1 MARRRTSTEGRVSL
15 FPFMSILACLIGI
28 LTLLISVSMMIKQN
42 EREGYTEEELERAKK
57 NDQLV
62 RTEQK
67 VRQENIKLKERLEKE
82 KKTVAELQHLKEKK
96 AALTLKLSELNK
108 AKGMTDAQLQKVVE
122 NLKIE
127 TQRLKAEHPKLQK
140 RIDELLAELKK
151 RKIKPKEN
159 DSVVIRPPG
168 VGRNIPRNLF
178 FVECNSTGIVIR
190 DKGNANI
197 VVSTAAIPTNSKFAQ
212 FCNKVKGTRDSMV
225 LFLVRRSGNTS
236 YLWAAGI
243 AETKFEVKNS
253 KLPVPRDGEIDLSRF
268 TR

>member
-1 MARRRTSTEGRVSL
+1 MARRKKSSQGGVSL

-28 LTLLISVSMMIKQN
+28 LTLLISVSMMIKQS
-42 EREGYTEEELERAKK
+42 ERDGYTEEELNNAKK

-62 RTEQK
+62 RADKKTK
-67 VRQENIKLKERLEKE
+67 QEVVQLQERLKKE
-82 KKTVAELQHLKEKK
+82 KKTVAELQHLKDRK
-96 AALTLKLSELNK
+96 AALTLKLNELGK
-108 AKGMTDAQLQKVVE
+108 TKGMTDAQLQKVVE

-127 TQRLKAEHPKLQK
+127 TQRLMAEQPKLQK

-159 DSVVIRPPG
+159 NSVVIRPPG
-168 VGRNIPRNLF
+168 VGRDLPRNLF

-190 DKGNANI
+190 DKGNAKI
-197 VVSTAAIPTNSKFAQ
+197 VVSTAAIPTNAQFAK

-225 LFLVRRSGNTS
+225 LFLVRRSGNS
-236 YLWAAGI
+236 AYLWAAGI
-243 AETKFEVKNS
+243 AETKFDLKNS